1 MLTDQ
6 MSRPDSRAPG
16 KNKSQTQNRSFLL
29 TIHLW
34 LGLSLGALLV
44 LIGLSG
50 STLIFRYELE
60 RLIFP
65 SLTHTS
71 SPAPA
76 TDPTANLDLCRS
88 AAQAVNPLKTVRSVR
103 LPVHPDGTLEWLTI
117 PIGSTT
123 KEEAT
128 TIYTDPHT
136 CSILGTRGPRKDVMS
151 FVVNFHH
158 ALFLGKNG
166 AYLQTCVAAATI
178 LMAISGLTLW
188 WPRRWSWSR
197 VRPRASAR
205 PLHYAIGF
213 WAMWPLIVIA
223 STGCYMA
230 WRSTINKALLPEP
243 ASRASSASKPAL
255 DKSPTTRPDAESK
268 AKKESRPLSLNTII
282 AAAHAAKPD
291 AEWRILTIPQK
302 AKESVAIT
310 YQLPDEYGRTG
321 NNQILLKQAN
331 DGTVHVINVSELR
344 SSSRINRSLT
354 GLMQIHY
361 GEFAGIASRL
371 VWCVTGLMPAVLF
384 CSGFLMWRRQIKSR
398 LVAEKV
404 RVARAH

>member
-6 MSRPDSRAPG
+6 LSRPKTQDVIRIRPRAS
-16 KNKSQTQNRSFLL
+16 KRSLL
-29 TIHLW
+29 LGLHLW

-50 STLIFRYELE
+50 SALIFRYELE
-60 RLIFP
+60 RLIVP

-71 SPAPA
+71 SQVS
-76 TDPTANLDLCRS
+76 TAYLIGNLDACMG
-88 AAQAVNPLKTVRSVR
+88 AAQAINPHKTVRSVR

-117 PIGSTT
+117 PIGATT

-128 TIYTDPHT
+128 TIYTDPRT
-136 CSILGTRGPRKDVMS
+136 CSVLGTRGPRKDVIS

-166 AYLQTCVAAATI
+166 AYLQTCVAVAAI

-188 WPRRWSWSR
+188 WPKRWTWSR
-197 VRPRASAR
+197 FRPRASAR

-213 WAMWPLIVIA
+213 WAMWPLIIIA

-230 WRSTINKALLPEP
+230 WRSTINKALLPHE
-243 ASRASSASKPAL
+243 SLQSSSIKAAT
-255 DKSPTTRPDAESK
+255 DKAGTLQPDASQT
-268 AKKESRPLSLNTII
+268 KKKLQILSLNAIL
-282 AAAHAAKPD
+282 AAAHAAKPE

-302 AKESVAIT
+302 AKEPVAIT

-321 NNQILLKQAN
+321 NNQMQLRQAD
-331 DGTVHVINVSELR
+331 DGTVRVISVTELR
-344 SSSRINRSLT
+344 SSSRAKRFLT
-354 GLMQIHY
+354 ELMQVHY
-361 GEFAGIASRL
+361 GEFAGITSRL
-371 VWCVTGLMPAVLF
+371 LWCVTGFTPAVLF
-384 CSGFLMWRRQIKSR
+384 CSGFLMWRRQIRSSR
-398 LVAEKV
+398 ALQKALLAQSV
-404 RVARAH
+404 